1 MTGISGLP
9 GRWPLLSDRY
19 KQNTSVTLWN
29 QALNQAKQGPG
40 TILPATNA
48 TPREEPLEQLD
59 GSNPANRSVDGQ
71 VTYQAQQGDTLT
83 EVARKL
89 GYDKDLDPAV
99 AKRLGFD
106 PKRDNAEQYAAL
118 LTKFNPELG
127 DNPDGLPETHI
138 ITVLSDERVERLQK
152 ISTIA
157 DGATSVADLPKAKQN
172 ELQDLIDTDLVPI
185 AGTMDQ
191 KDFDAALKE
200 RAAYLRAVLPQ
211 TKGLGE
217 LVESR
222 TEDFGL
228 HMDTLFSGLRES
240 AAQGQKTGDWSA
252 FQTDVAEAL
261 RRRINPPPPAQTP
274 DFDADQEA
282 ADFIAELSFYGPMD
296 AKTLKVDPGYLK
308 ALQAAQ
314 HQVMVTD
321 PAKQVTD
328 GASLELTLT
337 GVPAERA
344 DQILVELSKLP
355 PTGKYRDEEKPPT
368 SRLAEIVYPL
378 RNLRTQGDISDEAKA
393 LIGNLNVVATQAGAS
408 APRDDKGRMQISEGV
423 SQLAALMAEANTG
436 GVDRNKPYAHTGDL
450 TLRTAITDSIAHG
463 DGATLAVAMAAHY
476 ADEGWGKAADTML
489 HTVAFGVER
498 LTPEARKATDEY
510 GRLIGD
516 PQWAGGY
523 LEGLRDDKELAGAVR
538 KVQDGKLEDNP
549 EQVATFER
557 LFAGAMSTDAVLEAL
572 PASLRNLK
580 GDDLGGYDRL
590 KGAQGDLRHLLVGNK
605 DDGDDAPPPMVQV
618 AMAGQSAPPKAL
630 TLAEVERQLKDSPEF
645 KQYETLYRN
654 ISDPEFD
661 AAFGG
666 ALDTY
671 DKIQRQL
678 ADPKAKII
686 DLPPGMTSLPPTV
699 KEVLD
704 GLKGKD
710 RAAALDALRDKP
722 AQGAALL
729 MTLEALENSQPNGP
743 SGGFISR
750 EIKNSGLLLSTVLAP
765 SSPIT
770 QAIANRA
777 NAAAGGSE
785 AAPRE
790 GLLGS
795 RAAAIP
801 MAGISGALNIWGA
814 REFLASDRPDD
825 KAWAAIFGML
835 AGMDVSR
842 GAAAGIQSFLIPQGA
857 RALPATGLPSLFNQG
872 GRLDRMTRFGF
883 VDRPGAFRTLG
894 KASWV
899 LTAPVAAWTAGIEF
913 SNGNVLGGTVWT
925 SISVA
930 SGVQAGLV
938 LAGSSWAG
946 PVGWITAGV
955 WLIGAGI
962 LHWQSSEKQRTYFE
976 GDTKA
981 ILANLDPPVD
991 PERAE
996 ILAKGRD
1003 DFGAS
1008 DKAKGR
1014 PLFPLLEQLAEYRG
1028 YDTPAEK
1035 KEFFDYI
1042 LYNKD
1047 ALPNDKLREFSE
1059 RVTGSM
1065 LVDLDDDSYL
1075 VDSKVTGFNAT
1086 PSTIAQLSDWIDGI
1100 RQDDVGMPNPGIKLP
1115 PRKN

>member
-9 GRWPLLSDRY
+9 GRWPLLSDRF

-40 TILPATNA
+40 TILPATNV

-59 GSNPANRSVDGQ
+59 GSNPANKSVDGQ
-71 VTYQAQQGDTLT
+71 ITYRAQRGDNLT
-83 EVARKL
+83 EIARQL
-89 GYDKDLDPAV
+89 GYGKDLDPAV
-99 AKRLGFD
+99 AQRLGFD
-106 PKRDNAEQYAAL
+106 PKRDTAEQYAAL

-127 DNPDGLPETHI
+127 ADPDGLPETHI
-138 ITVLSDERVERLQK
+138 ITVLSDERVQRLQQ

-157 DGATSVADLPKAKQN
+157 GGAKSLADLPKAKQN
-172 ELQDLIDTDLVPI
+172 ELQDLIDADLASV

-191 KDFDAALKE
+191 KDFDATLKE
-200 RAAYLRAVLPQ
+200 RTAHLRAVLPQ

-222 TEDFGL
+222 AEDFGL
-228 HMDTLFSGLRES
+228 HMDGLFSGLRAS

-274 DFDADQEA
+274 DFDADQAA

-296 AKTLKVDPGYLK
+296 PKTLKVDAGYLK
-308 ALQAAQ
+308 AIQAAQ

-355 PTGKYRDEEKPPT
+355 ATGKYRDVENPPT

-378 RNLRTQGDISDEAKA
+378 RNLSSKGNISDEAKA

-408 APRDDKGRMQISEGV
+408 APVDGDGRMQISDGV
-423 SQLAALMAEANTG
+423 AGLAALMAEANTG
-436 GVDRNKPYAHTGDL
+436 GLDRKAPYAHGGDL
-450 TLRTAITDSIAHG
+450 TLRMAITDSIAHG
-463 DGATLAVAMAAHY
+463 DGATLAVAMAAQY
-476 ADEGWGKAADTML
+476 ADEGWAKAADNML
-489 HTVAFGVER
+489 NTVAFGVER
-498 LTPEARKATDEY
+498 LTPEARGATEAY

-516 PQWAGGY
+516 PQWAGSY
-523 LEGLRDDKELAGAVR
+523 LEGLRDDEELAGAVQT
-538 KVQDGKLEDNP
+538 VQNGKLKDNP
-549 EQVATFER
+549 EQVAKFER
-557 LFAGAMSTDAVLEAL
+557 LFAGAMSTDAVLQAM

-580 GDDLGGYDRL
+580 GDNLGGYDRL

-618 AMAGQSAPPKAL
+618 AMAGMPAPKAL
-630 TLAEVERQLKDSPEF
+630 TLAEVERQLQQSPEF

-661 AAFGG
+661 AVFGN

-699 KEVLD
+699 TEVLD

-710 RAAALDALRDKP
+710 RPAALAALRDKP

-729 MTLEALENSQPNGP
+729 MTLEVLENGQPNGP
-743 SGGFISR
+743 SGGFVSR
-750 EIKNSGLLLSTVLAP
+750 EIKNSSLLLSTVMAP
-765 SSPIT
+765 SSPIA
-770 QAIANRA
+770 QAVADRA
-777 NAAAGGSE
+777 NGGANGE
-785 AAPRE
+785 AQPRA
-790 GLLGS
+790 GLLGH

-801 MAGISGALNIWGA
+801 VAGISGALNIWGA

-825 KAWAAIFGML
+825 KAWAGVFGLL
-835 AGMDVSR
+835 AGMDVAR
-842 GAAAGIQSFLIPQGA
+842 GTAAGIQSLLIPQGPGVRSA
-857 RALPATGLPSLFNQG
+857 AGLPSLFSQG
-872 GRLDRMTRFGF
+872 GRLDRMTRFGY
-883 VDRPGAFRTLG
+883 VGGPGLYRTLG
-894 KASWV
+894 TASSV
-899 LTAPVAAWTAGIEF
+899 LTAGVAAWTATIEF
-913 SNGNVLGGTVWT
+913 SNGNVLGGAVWT
-925 SISVA
+925 SMGLA
-930 SGVQAGLV
+930 SGVEAGLV

-946 PVGWITAGV
+946 PVGWVAAGV
-955 WLIGAGI
+955 WLVGASI
-962 LHWQSSEKQRTYFE
+962 LHWQSSEKQREYFE
-976 GDTKA
+976 GDTRA

-996 ILAKGRD
+996 ILAEGRD

-1042 LYNKD
+1042 LYDKK
-1047 ALPNDKLREFSE
+1047 ALPNDMLRELSE
-1059 RVTGSM
+1059 RATSSM
-1065 LVDLDDDSYL
+1065 IVDLDDDSYM
-1075 VDSKVTGFNAT
+1075 VDSKVTGYSAT

-1100 RQDDVGMPNPGIKLP
+1100 PQDDVGMPNPGITLP
-1115 PRKN
+1115 PRRN

>member
-19 KQNTSVTLWN
+19 KQNASVTLWN
-29 QALNQAKQGPG
+29 QALNRAKGPG
-40 TILPATNA
+40 TIVPATNA
-48 TPREEPLEQLD
+48 APRDEPLEQLD
-59 GSNPANRSVDGQ
+59 GSNPANKSVDGQ
-71 VTYQAQQGDTLT
+71 VTYQAQRGDNLT
-83 EVARKL
+83 EIARQL
-89 GYDKDLDPAV
+89 GYGKDLDPAV
-99 AKRLGFD
+99 AQRFGFD
-106 PKRDNAEQYAAL
+106 KTKDTAEQYAAL
-118 LTKFNPELG
+118 LAKFNPELG
-127 DNPDGLPETHI
+127 DNPDGLPETHV
-138 ITVLSDERVERLQK
+138 ITVLSDERVQRLQQ

-157 DGATSVADLPKAKQN
+157 GGAKSVEDLPQAKRT
-172 ELQDLIDTDLVPI
+172 ELQDLIDADLAPI
-185 AGTMDQ
+185 GGTMDQ
-191 KDFDAALKE
+191 KDFDATRKE

-211 TKGLGE
+211 MKGLGE

-222 TEDFGL
+222 AEDFGL
-228 HMDTLFSGLRES
+228 HMDGLFSGLRDS

-274 DFDADQEA
+274 EFDADQAA

-296 AKTLKVDPGYLK
+296 PKTLKVDAGYLK
-308 ALQAAQ
+308 AIQAAQ

-355 PTGKYRDEEKPPT
+355 ATGKYRDEENPPA

-378 RNLRTQGDISDEAKA
+378 RKLSSKGTVSDEAKK

-408 APRDDKGRMQISEGV
+408 APIDGKGRMQVSDGV

-436 GVDRNKPYAHTGDL
+436 GLDRKAPYAHAGDL
-450 TLRTAITDSIAHG
+450 TLRTAITDSIAQG

-476 ADEGWGKAADTML
+476 ADEGWAKAADNML

-498 LTPEARKATDEY
+498 LTPEARGATEAY

-516 PQWAGGY
+516 PQWAGSY
-523 LEGLRDDKELAGAVR
+523 LEGLRDDKELAGAVQT
-538 KVQDGKLEDNP
+538 VQNGKLKGNP
-549 EQVATFER
+549 EQVAKFER
-557 LFAGAMSTDAVLEAL
+557 LFAGAMSTDAILQAL

-580 GDDLGGYDRL
+580 GDNLGGYDRL

-618 AMAGQSAPPKAL
+618 AMAGMPAPPKTL
-630 TLAEVERQLKDSPEF
+630 TLAEVERQLQQSPEF

-661 AAFGG
+661 AVFGD

-686 DLPPGMTSLPPTV
+686 ELPPGMTSLPPTV
-699 KEVLD
+699 TEVLD

-710 RAAALDALRDKP
+710 RPAALDALRDKP

-729 MTLEALENSQPNGP
+729 MTLDVLENGQPNGP
-743 SGGFISR
+743 SGGFLSR
-750 EIKNSGLLLSTVLAP
+750 EIKNSSLLLSTVMAP
-765 SSPIT
+765 SSPIA
-770 QAIANRA
+770 QAVANRA
-777 NAAAGGSE
+777 NGGANGE
-785 AAPRE
+785 AAPRD

-801 MAGISGALNIWGA
+801 VAGVSGALNIWGV

-825 KAWAAIFGML
+825 KAWAGVFGLL
-835 AGMDVSR
+835 AGMDVAR
-842 GAAAGIQSFLIPQGA
+842 GTAAGIQSLLIPQG
-857 RALPATGLPSLFNQG
+857 RHVRPATGLPSLFNQG
-872 GRLDRMTRFGF
+872 GRLDRMTRFGY
-883 VDRPGAFRTLG
+883 VGGPGLYRTLG
-894 KASWV
+894 TASSV
-899 LTAPVAAWTAGIEF
+899 LTVGVAAWTASIEF

-925 SISVA
+925 SMGLA
-930 SGVQAGLV
+930 SGVEAGLV

-946 PVGWITAGV
+946 PVGWVAAGV
-955 WLIGAGI
+955 WLVGASI
-962 LHWQSSEKQRTYFE
+962 LHWQSSEKQRRYFE
-976 GDTKA
+976 GDTRA
-981 ILANLDPPVD
+981 ILANLNPPVD

-996 ILAKGRD
+996 ILAEGRD

-1042 LYNKD
+1042 LYNTA
-1047 ALPNDKLREFSE
+1047 ALPNDKLRELAE
-1059 RVTGSM
+1059 RTTSSM
-1065 LVDLDDDSYL
+1065 LINLDDDSYM
-1075 VDSKVTGFNAT
+1075 VDSKVATGYSAN
-1086 PSTIAQLSDWIDGI
+1086 PITIAQLSDWIDGVKQHDI
-1100 RQDDVGMPNPGIKLP
+1100 GSTNPGIRLP
-1115 PRKN
+1115 PRRN

>member
-9 GRWPLLSDRY
+9 GRWPSLSDRF

-29 QALNQAKQGPG
+29 QALNHAKQGPG

-48 TPREEPLEQLD
+48 TPRAEPLEQLD
-59 GSNPANRSVDGQ
+59 GSNPANKSVDGQ
-71 VTYQAQQGDTLT
+71 VTYQAQRGDNLT
-83 EVARKL
+83 EIARQL
-89 GYDKDLDPAV
+89 GYDKGLDPAV
-99 AKRLGFD
+99 AQRLGFD

-118 LTKFNPELG
+118 LAKFNPELG
-127 DNPDGLPETHI
+127 ADPDGLPETHV
-138 ITVLSDERVERLQK
+138 ITVLSDERMQRLQQ
-152 ISTIA
+152 ISTIVG
-157 DGATSVADLPKAKQN
+157 GATSVENLPQAKRN
-172 ELQDLIDTDLVPI
+172 ELQDLIDADLVPV

-191 KDFDAALKE
+191 KDFDATLKE

-222 TEDFGL
+222 ADDFGL
-228 HMDTLFSGLRES
+228 HMGGLFSGLRES

-296 AKTLKVDPGYLK
+296 PKTLKVDAGYLK
-308 ALQAAQ
+308 AIQAAQ

-355 PTGKYRDEEKPPT
+355 ATGKYRDEDNPPT

-378 RNLRTQGDISDEAKA
+378 RNLSSKGGISDEARA

-408 APRDDKGRMQISEGV
+408 APVDGKGGMQISDGV
-423 SQLAALMAEANTG
+423 AGLAALMAEANTG
-436 GVDRNKPYAHTGDL
+436 GLDRKAPYAHGGDL
-450 TLRTAITDSIAHG
+450 TLRMAITDSIAHG

-476 ADEGWGKAADTML
+476 ADGGWAEAADNML
-489 HTVAFGVER
+489 NTLAFGVER
-498 LTPEARKATDEY
+498 LTPEARGATEAY

-516 PQWAGGY
+516 PQWAGSY
-523 LEGLRDDKELAGAVR
+523 LEGLRDDEELAGAVQT
-538 KVQDGKLEDNP
+538 VQNGKLKDNP
-549 EQVATFER
+549 EQVAKFER
-557 LFAGAMSTDAVLEAL
+557 LFAGAMSTDAVLQAL

-580 GDDLGGYDRL
+580 GDNLGGYDRL
-590 KGAQGDLRHLLVGNK
+590 KSAQGDLRHLLVGNK
-605 DDGDDAPPPMVQV
+605 NDGDDAPPPMVQV
-618 AMAGQSAPPKAL
+618 AMAGMPAPKAL
-630 TLAEVERQLKDSPEF
+630 TLAEVERQLQQSPEF

-661 AAFGG
+661 AVFGD

-678 ADPKAKII
+678 ADPKAKLIE
-686 DLPPGMTSLPPTV
+686 LPPGMTSLPPTV
-699 KEVLD
+699 TEVLD

-710 RAAALDALRDKP
+710 RPAALAALRDKP

-729 MTLEALENSQPNGP
+729 MTLEVLENGQPNGP
-743 SGGFISR
+743 SGGFVSR
-750 EIKNSGLLLSTVLAP
+750 EIKNSSLLLSTVMAP
-765 SSPIT
+765 SSPIA
-770 QAIANRA
+770 QAVADRA
-777 NAAAGGSE
+777 NGGANGE
-785 AAPRE
+785 AQPRG
-790 GLLGS
+790 GLLGH

-801 MAGISGALNIWGA
+801 VAGISGALNIWGA

-825 KAWAAIFGML
+825 KAWAGVFGLL
-835 AGMDVSR
+835 AGMDVAR
-842 GAAAGIQSFLIPQGA
+842 GTAAGIQSFLIPQGPGVRSA
-857 RALPATGLPSLFNQG
+857 AGLPSLFSQG
-872 GRLDRMTRFGF
+872 GRLDRMTRFGY
-883 VDRPGAFRTLG
+883 VGGPGLYRTLG
-894 KASWV
+894 TASSV
-899 LTAPVAAWTAGIEF
+899 LTAGVAAWTATIEF
-913 SNGNVLGGTVWT
+913 SNGHVLGGAVWT
-925 SISVA
+925 SMGLA
-930 SGVQAGLV
+930 SGVEAGLV

-946 PVGWITAGV
+946 PVGWVAAGV
-955 WLIGAGI
+955 WLVGASI
-962 LHWQSSEKQRTYFE
+962 LHWQSSEKQREYFE
-976 GDTKA
+976 GDTRA

-996 ILAKGRD
+996 ILAEGRD

-1008 DKAKGR
+1008 DKSKGR

-1042 LYNKD
+1042 LYDKK
-1047 ALPNDKLREFSE
+1047 ALPNDMLRELAE
-1059 RVTGSM
+1059 RATGSM
-1065 LVDLDDDSYL
+1065 LVDLDDDSYI

-1100 RQDDVGMPNPGIKLP
+1100 PQDDVGMPNPGITLP
-1115 PRKN
+1115 PRRN

>member
-9 GRWPLLSDRY
+9 GRWPLLSDRF

-40 TILPATNA
+40 TILPATNV

-59 GSNPANRSVDGQ
+59 GSNPANKSVDGQ
-71 VTYQAQQGDTLT
+71 ITYRAQRGDNLT
-83 EVARKL
+83 EIARQL
-89 GYDKDLDPAV
+89 GYGKDLDPAV
-99 AKRLGFD
+99 AQRLGFD
-106 PKRDNAEQYAAL
+106 PKRDTAEQYAAL

-127 DNPDGLPETHI
+127 ADPDGLPETHI
-138 ITVLSDERVERLQK
+138 ITVLSDERVQRLQQ

-157 DGATSVADLPKAKQN
+157 GGAKSLADLPKAKQN
-172 ELQDLIDTDLVPI
+172 ELQDLIDADLASV

-191 KDFDAALKE
+191 KDFDATLKE
-200 RAAYLRAVLPQ
+200 RTAHLRAVLPQ

-222 TEDFGL
+222 AEDFGL
-228 HMDTLFSGLRES
+228 HMDGLFSGLRAS

-274 DFDADQEA
+274 DFDADQAA

-296 AKTLKVDPGYLK
+296 PKTLKVDAGYLK
-308 ALQAAQ
+308 AIQAAQ

-355 PTGKYRDEEKPPT
+355 ATGKYRDEENPPT

-378 RNLRTQGDISDEAKA
+378 RNLSSKGNISDEAKA

-408 APRDDKGRMQISEGV
+408 APVDGDGRMQISDGV
-423 SQLAALMAEANTG
+423 AGLAALMAEANTG
-436 GVDRNKPYAHTGDL
+436 GLDRKRPNAHSGDL
-450 TLRTAITDSIAHG
+450 TLRIAITDSIAHG

-476 ADEGWGKAADTML
+476 ADEGWAKAADNML
-489 HTVAFGVER
+489 NTVAFGVER
-498 LTPEARKATDEY
+498 LTPEARGATEAY

-516 PQWAGGY
+516 PQWAGSY
-523 LEGLRDDKELAGAVR
+523 LEGLRDDKELGGAVQT
-538 KVQDGKLEDNP
+538 VQNGKLKDNP
-549 EQVATFER
+549 EQVAKFER
-557 LFAGAMSTDAVLEAL
+557 LFAGAMSTDAVLQAL

-580 GDDLGGYDRL
+580 GDNLGGYDRL
-590 KGAQGDLRHLLVGNK
+590 QGAQGDLRHLLVGNK

-618 AMAGQSAPPKAL
+618 AMAGMPAPNAL
-630 TLAEVERQLKDSPEF
+630 TLAEVERQLQQSPEF

-654 ISDPEFD
+654 ISNPEFD
-661 AAFGG
+661 AVFGD

-686 DLPPGMTSLPPTV
+686 ELPPGMTSLPPTV
-699 KEVLD
+699 TEVLD

-710 RAAALDALRDKP
+710 RPAALAALRDKP

-729 MTLEALENSQPNGP
+729 MTLEVLENGQPNGP
-743 SGGFISR
+743 SGGFVSR
-750 EIKNSGLLLSTVLAP
+750 EIKNSSLLLSTVMAP
-765 SSPIT
+765 SSPIA
-770 QAIANRA
+770 QAVADRA
-777 NAAAGGSE
+777 NGG
-785 AAPRE
+785 ANGQAQPRD
-790 GLLGS
+790 GLLGH

-801 MAGISGALNIWGA
+801 VAGISGALNIWGA

-825 KAWAAIFGML
+825 KAWAGVFGLL
-835 AGMDVSR
+835 AGMDVAR
-842 GAAAGIQSFLIPQGA
+842 GTAAGIQSLLIPQG
-857 RALPATGLPSLFNQG
+857 RHVRPAAGLPSLFNQG
-872 GRLDRMTRFGF
+872 GGLDRMTRFGY
-883 VDRPGAFRTLG
+883 VGGPGLYRTLG
-894 KASWV
+894 TASSV
-899 LTAPVAAWTAGIEF
+899 LTAGVAAWTATIEF
-913 SNGNVLGGTVWT
+913 SNGNVLGGAVWT
-925 SISVA
+925 SMGLA
-930 SGVQAGLV
+930 SGVEAGLV

-946 PVGWITAGV
+946 PVGWVAAGV
-955 WLIGAGI
+955 WLVGASI
-962 LHWQSSEKQRTYFE
+962 LHWQSSEKQREYFE
-976 GDTKA
+976 GDTRA

-996 ILAKGRD
+996 ILAEGRD

-1028 YDTPAEK
+1028 YATPAEK

-1042 LYNKD
+1042 LYDKT
-1047 ALPNDKLREFSE
+1047 ALPNDMLRELSE
-1059 RVTGSM
+1059 RATGSM
-1065 LVDLDDDSYL
+1065 IVDLDDDSYM
-1075 VDSKVTGFNAT
+1075 VDSKVTGYSAT

-1100 RQDDVGMPNPGIKLP
+1100 RQDDVGMPNPGIRLP
-1115 PRKN
+1115 PRRN